1 MKSTWRVTIFLF
13 SIFLLSSLACLTS
26 GGISQEEL
34 ALKATELSLQQTEV
48 ALNAQS
54 QSSES
59 ETQPQPQPQPEQPQ
73 PVTEEPENPVVEPPP
88 QPTPTQTV
96 PPAPVNEKLILN
108 VYTDR
113 TTFYCVPNDGPTT
126 LTITVELSDID
137 LGLAV
142 WWRLEEKGTGRTT
155 EWEYKDMH
163 RAGGNLR
170 DFTFDADSWNG
181 TNNFFYPP
189 LMGESWFEFQIITN
203 GNVERTDV
211 FATVT
216 FFPCAQ

>member
-1 MKSTWRVTIFLF
+1 MKKPWRVIIF
-13 SIFLLSSLACLTS
+13 ILSTLILASLACISSGSTS
-26 GGISQEEL
+26 EQDL
-34 ALKATELSLQQTEV
+34 ALKATELSLKQTEL
-48 ALNAQS
+48 ALES
-54 QSSES
+54 QQQPAGNVQ
-59 ETQPQPQPQPEQPQ
+59 QPQQPAPTIE
-73 PVTEEPENPVVEPPP
+73 VVPENPVEEPQP
-88 QPTPTQTV
+88 QPTPTMTEAL
-96 PPAPVNEKLILN
+96 PPVSDKLILN

-137 LGLAV
+137 HGLAV

-155 EWEYKDMH
+155 EWDYEDMH
-163 RAGGNLR
+163 RAGGNTR

-189 LMGESWFEFQIITN
+189 LMGESWFEFQIIADGN
-203 GNVERTDV
+203 GERTDV
-211 FATVT
+211 IATVT

>member
-1 MKSTWRVTIFLF
+1 MKKPWRVIIF
-13 SIFLLSSLACLTS
+13 ILSTLILASLACISSGSTS
-26 GGISQEEL
+26 EQDL
-34 ALKATELSLQQTEV
+34 ALKATELSLKQTEL
-48 ALNAQS
+48 ALES
-54 QSSES
+54 QQQPAGNVQ
-59 ETQPQPQPQPEQPQ
+59 QPQQPAPTIE
-73 PVTEEPENPVVEPPP
+73 VVPENPVEEPQP
-88 QPTPTQTV
+88 QPTPTMTEAL
-96 PPAPVNEKLILN
+96 PPVSDKLILN

-137 LGLAV
+137 HGLAV

-155 EWEYKDMH
+155 EWEYEDMH
-163 RAGGNLR
+163 RAGGNTR

-189 LMGESWFEFQIITN
+189 LMGESWFEFQIIADGN
-203 GNVERTDV
+203 GERTDV
-211 FATVT
+211 IATVT